1 MFRNLLIAMMFS
13 LFATISV
20 ADEIAYTTSGK
31 KVLLKDDGTWSYVK
45 ESSEDKN
52 KFDFRKT
59 TWGMSKE
66 QVKLS
71 EDIKPVAEEKDL
83 LMYETEVLHM
93 KCYIAYKFVGNILAT
108 VIYKFIDRHSN
119 ENDYISDYSNVK
131 VALNKKYGT
140 PEFDD
145 INWKNDLFA
154 DEPSRYGFAV
164 SLGHLVY
171 QSKWETDSTDIIL
184 SLDGENYEIDHAALY
199 YSKIFYPKMKEK
211 NERESKSDF

>member
-1 MFRNLLIAMMFS
+1 MMVS
-13 LFATISV
+13 LFAAISV

-45 ESSEDKN
+45 ESSEDKD

-71 EDIKPVAEEKDL
+71 EDIKPVFEEKDT

-93 KCYIAYKFVGNILAT
+93 KCYIAYKFIDNILAAA
-108 VIYKFIDRHSN
+108 VYSFIDEHSN

-131 VALNKKYGT
+131 DALQKKYGT
-140 PEFDD
+140 PKSTD
-145 INWKNDLFA
+145 INWRNDLYA
-154 DEPSRYGFAV
+154 DEPEQYGFAV
-164 SLGHLVY
+164 SIGHLVY
-171 QSKWETDSTDIIL
+171 WSKWETDSTDIIL
-184 SLDGENYEIDHAALY
+184 SLNGENYEISHSAFY
-199 YSKIFYPKMKEK
+199 NSKVFYPKLMEK
-211 NERESKSDF
+211 HERESKSDF